1 MRRNEPLTTQISRRT
16 FAKGTVAA
24 AVGLGLSTGS
34 AAAAEESADLV
45 TGPEEEPIGSVSIAE
60 ENGSLS
66 VTYAL
71 DDDAYEITETHL
83 HVADAVEGIP
93 TNPAGNPVPGHFEHS
108 SEHEE
113 GTDSVEHVVDVSD
126 LGDELAV
133 AAQAEVRTEIE
144 EEEEEGSTDAEEEE
158 TEGSEDEEGA
168 DGDETGIDPPEE
180 DADGEEEA
188 DGSDSEDE
196 ETGEEADEGATDK
209 EEEPEY
215 EYEDAWADGE
225 RISQPR
231 PHPVHPGR
239 FLGGGSWATYVV
251 YRRTADE
258 SAE

>member
-24 AVGLGLSTGS
+24 AVGLGLSMGS

-60 ENGSLS
+60 ENGSLT

-144 EEEEEGSTDAEEEE
+144 EEEGSTDAEEEE

-188 DGSDSEDE
+188 DGGDSEDE
-196 ETGEEADEGATDK
+196 ETGEEADEGATDE